1 MMYDQTRAQQ
11 PPDHRPGSAERRT
24 PGPEPLLPS
33 DEANELTL
41 RLQHALN
48 TFADSPRQA
57 LEEAEGAFD
66 EAVAHLVS
74 ALAER
79 RHALHAGWQD
89 QDPESPS
96 AELRLALRQ
105 YREITQRLLRM

>member
-1 MMYDQTRAQQ
+1 MYDQARAQQ
-11 PPDHRPGSAERRT
+11 PPDKASGSAGRRT
-24 PGPEPLLPS
+24 SGPEPLVPQS
-33 DEANELTL
+33 ERDELTL

-66 EAVAHLVS
+66 EAVVRLTN

-79 RHALHAGWQD
+79 RRLLHEGWQEPD
-89 QDPESPS
+89 SETESDG
-96 AELRLALRQ
+96 LRFALRE

>member
-1 MMYDQTRAQQ
+1 MYDQARAQQ
-11 PPDHRPGSAERRT
+11 PPDKTSGSAGRRT
-24 PGPEPLLPS
+24 TGPEPLVPS
-33 DEANELTL
+33 DERDELTL
-41 RLQHALN
+41 RLQHAMN

-66 EAVAHLVS
+66 EAVVRLTH

-79 RHALHAGWQD
+79 RRLLHEGWQEEPD
-89 QDPESPS
+89 SETESDG
-96 AELRLALRQ
+96 LRFALRE